1 MKARKIKIFNS
12 ILSTTQ
18 IACNNGSYFNLKC
31 VLCYRN
37 VTCSL
42 RFKERKKLYIYLA
55 CFIHRVTC
63 YDQPVLYVLY
73 QSIECLFIF

>member
-18 IACNNGSYFNLKC
+18 IACNNGSYFNLKR

-42 RFKERKKLYIYLA
+42 RFN
-55 CFIHRVTC
+55 FT
-63 YDQPVLYVLY
+63 
-73 QSIECLFIF
+73 SIERVLFIELLATINLYYMCNGWKGQPPLARL

>member
-37 VTCSL
+37 ISCSL
-42 RFKERKKLYIYLA
+42 RFKERKN
-55 CFIHRVTC
+55 FT
-63 YDQPVLYVLY
+63 
-73 QSIECLFIF
+73 SIERVLFIELLATINLYYMYYTKV